1 MRRGTDRLNRA
12 LLSLL
17 GALLVGLG
25 TFGLLR
31 GAGVIGGEGTDPV
44 VSRWLRSESREREVL
59 LLSLL
64 AALAVLLIWL
74 GLRWV
79 LAQLPKDRAVG
90 TVTLG
95 RTDHASRVEV
105 SAKAIAEALAGDVRG
120 LAGVTD
126 ATARVVRE
134 HPLTIRLDVSLE
146 EGTNL
151 TSVSQAIAGRPK
163 RRLLEALEVPDVDL
177 RARLKLA
184 QPAARRVA

>member
-1 MRRGTDRLNRA
+1 MRRGTDRLNRV
-12 LLSLL
+12 LLTLL

-25 TFGLLR
+25 TLGLLR
-31 GAGVIGGEGTDPV
+31 GGGVIGGEGTDPV
-44 VSRWLRSESREREVL
+44 ISRWLRAESREREVL

-64 AALAVLLIWL
+64 AAAAVLLIFL

-90 TVTLG
+90 DVSLG
-95 RTDHASRVEV
+95 KTDHATRIEV
-105 SAKAIAEALAGDVRG
+105 SAKAIAEALATDVRG
-120 LAGVTD
+120 LGGVTD
-126 ATARVVRE
+126 ASARVVRE
-134 HPLTIRLDVSLE
+134 HPLTIHLDVSLE
-146 EGTNL
+146 EGTDL
-151 TSVSQAIAGRPK
+151 TAVSQAIVGRPK

>member
-1 MRRGTDRLNRA
+1 MRRGTDRLNRV
-12 LLSLL
+12 LLTLL

-25 TFGLLR
+25 TLGLLR
-31 GAGVIGGEGTDPV
+31 GGGVIGGEGTDPV
-44 VSRWLRSESREREVL
+44 ISRWLRAESREREVL

-64 AALAVLLIWL
+64 AAAAVLLIFL

-90 TVTLG
+90 DVRLG
-95 RTDHASRVEV
+95 KTDHATRIEV
-105 SAKAIAEALAGDVRG
+105 SAKAIAEALATDVRG
-120 LAGVTD
+120 LGGVTD
-126 ATARVVRE
+126 ASARVVRE
-134 HPLTIRLDVSLE
+134 NPLTIHLDVSLE
-146 EGTNL
+146 EGTDL
-151 TSVSQAIAGRPK
+151 TAVSQAIVGRPK